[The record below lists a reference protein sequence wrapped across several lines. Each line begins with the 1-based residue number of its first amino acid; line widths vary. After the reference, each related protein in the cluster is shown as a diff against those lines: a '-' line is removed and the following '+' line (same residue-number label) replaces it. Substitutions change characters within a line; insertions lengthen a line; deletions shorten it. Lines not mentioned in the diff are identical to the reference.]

1 MIKKEIAM
9 YDKFIDRFM
18 PSNDMREYLKTV
30 EDLELWRLLDI
41 IWHADAPVQDKLDA
55 LKELEKDP
63 NIQPDEDSYY
73 RDTPKSLIAQLEYAL
88 DILKTDGVYV
98 LNIAYYD
105 SETKNS
111 EEDYKGLYSTFEE
124 ALEKA
129 NETVKYYK
137 EDYDDLSWGIIT
149 KWEKDENGKMV
160 ARCEYHIVDSEL
172 KYINFENP
180 NIELES
186 RYIEDMICMGDLYLP
201 VPFSTGD
208 LVEVNGAPF
217 SPNFHGIIVD
227 IGDNHDCCCVQGLAR
242 NRDGLWSIGAVKHN
256 IFGIQTAPQK
266 AMLYTID
273 RYYGELPEDEKVL
286 KTVSEMLKNNKV
298 DIDRYMFDTYWD
310 FTDEE
315 LLEWT
320 EKAVAESK
328 K

>member
-1 MIKKEIAM
+1 M
-9 YDKFIDRFM
+9 YDKFIDKFM

-41 IWHADAPVQDKLDA
+41 IWHADTPVQDKLDA
-55 LKELEKDP
+55 LKELDKDP

-73 RDTPKSLIAQLEYAL
+73 RQTPKSLIAQLEYAL
-88 DILKTDGVYV
+88 GILKTDGVYV
-98 LNIAYYD
+98 LKIAYYD

-111 EEDYKGLYSTFEE
+111 EEDDSGLYSTFEE
-124 ALEKA
+124 ALEEANKA
-129 NETVKYYK
+129 VESYK
-137 EDYDDLSWGIIT
+137 ECYNDLSWGIIT

-160 ARCEYHIVDSEL
+160 DRCEYHIVDSEL

-180 NIELES
+180 KIEYES
-186 RYIEDMICMGDLYLP
+186 RYVEDMICMGDLYLP

-208 LVEVNGAPF
+208 IVEVNEAPF

-242 NRDGLWSIGAVKHN
+242 DRDGLWNIGAVKHN

-298 DIDRYMFDTYWD
+298 DIDRYMFDTNWD